1 MQFWAA
7 NFALATW
14 MPWRDGTLG
23 SIVPTRTR
31 VRTFSAVEQR
41 PINTAAPK
49 RIKSYSRKF
58 KSKEYGKGCFGYKF
72 GITILLRYCSGGG
85 GGTTYVVPTKRQKR
99 LQQ

>member
-49 RIKSYSRKF
+49 RIKSYSQKF
-58 KSKEYGKGCFGYKF
+58 KSKEYGRDVW
-72 GITILLRYCSGGG
+72 GISLGLPYC
-85 GGTTYVVPTKRQKR
+85 
-99 LQQ
+99 